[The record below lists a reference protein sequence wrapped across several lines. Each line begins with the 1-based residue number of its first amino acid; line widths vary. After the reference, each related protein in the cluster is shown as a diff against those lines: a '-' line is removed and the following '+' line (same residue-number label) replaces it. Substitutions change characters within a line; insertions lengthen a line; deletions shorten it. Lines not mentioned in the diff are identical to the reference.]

1 MGYIGNQITTV
12 FPTSISVDTATIATA
27 NISNQLTDAN
37 MSPGSIL
44 QTVQSTTTT
53 AVEQTTQHVFVDTG
67 LTATITPTSSS
78 SKIMITYTIHQF
90 VTSSLG
96 AGGSRLLRGSTSI
109 RDYGYGGYFGSSTAM
124 YTNTHQHLD
133 SPSTTSATTY
143 KVQFY
148 TNGYRLICNYSSYV
162 STITLQEIAQ

>member
-1 MGYIGNQITTV
+1 MALTKVIGAGIGTVTNQ
-12 FPTSISVDTATIATA
+12 FADGNMAAGSV
-27 NISNQLTDAN
+27 
-37 MSPGSIL
+37 L

-53 AVEQTTQHVFVDTG
+53 AVEQTTQGVIVDTG

-78 SKIMITYTIHQF
+78 SKILITFTIHQF

-96 AGGSRLLRGSTSI
+96 AGGSILLRGSTSL

-124 YTNTHQHLD
+124 YTNTHQYLD

-148 TNGYRLICNYSSYV
+148 TNGYRVICQYSSYV